1 MPTTETLKE
10 ELEQARLERLIA
22 EENLAR
28 LKAEKELR
36 KLEEGRKD
44 WLHIPEQREQPF
56 RF

>member
-44 WLHIPEQREQPF
+44 
-56 RF
+56 